1 MVVNF
6 AETNILMIK
15 KTLGL
20 IFILSASC
28 SIIQAQYYYKD
39 IISNKQLLADMAAY
53 KENKVRTINITS
65 IEDNGQPSEGFFCQ
79 KKISKDYSTTQ
90 LFTRSDLSSAS
101 LLTSKFNNK
110 GLLIET
116 NDSSAISVTNNKYR
130 YDDNDRIISIKSV
143 IRSADDDFT
152 NEIVEEHLY
161 QYNPAGAPKKMIKVK
176 NYSDSTDI
184 LFAIDD
190 NNLVT
195 IEKDTRSGS
204 KYYYYYDSKNRITD
218 IVQENDF
225 KKGVTPEYIFQYN
238 NSQGLLSQMT
248 TVEEGGNYY
257 FVWKY
262 TYDNGLRIREK
273 CFNKERRLMGS
284 IEYEYK

>member
-1 MVVNF
+1 MV
-6 AETNILMIK
+6 M
-15 KTLGL
+15 
-20 IFILSASC
+20 SASF
-28 SIIQAQYYYKD
+28 IQAQYYYKD

-65 IEDNGQPSEGFFCQ
+65 LEDNGQPSEGFFCQ
-79 KKISKDYSTTQ
+79 KKISKDYASTQ
-90 LFTRSDLSSAS
+90 LFTRSDISSAS
-101 LLTSKFNNK
+101 LLVSKFNSK

-116 NDSSAISVTNNKYR
+116 NDSSTISATNNKYR
-130 YDDNDRIISIKSV
+130 YDDNSRIVSIKSV

-152 NEIVEEHLY
+152 NQIVEEHLY
-161 QYNPAGAPKKMIKVK
+161 QYNEAGAPQKMVKVK
-176 NYSDSTDI
+176 NYRDSTDI
-184 LFAIDD
+184 LFALDD
-190 NNLVT
+190 NGLVT
-195 IEKDTRSGS
+195 IEKDTKSGA
-204 KYYYYYDSKNRITD
+204 KYYYYYDAKNRLTD

-225 KKGVTPEYIFQYN
+225 KKGVTPEYLFQYN
-238 NSQGLLSQMT
+238 NSQGMLSQMT

-273 CFNKERRLMGS
+273 CFSKERRLMGT